1 MTKDVS
7 RCLHEGIDL
16 RSGKGSSAVT
26 KIDDPHLF
34 RMCQGSQ
41 GSHVDGERQHF
52 LTRPVGTEPKRLRTK
67 EITKVVSNQ
76 VEKRMLGCSL
86 TAVAILA
93 AVSSVGGVHQSHGY
107 AKITGEASFL
117 SKKNTTS
124 RINFCSPS
132 ISL

>member
-1 MTKDVS
+1 MANDN
-7 RCLHEGIDL
+7 I
-16 RSGKGSSAVT
+16 
-26 KIDDPHLF
+26 F
-34 RMCQGSQ
+34 NFQ
-41 GSHVDGERQHF
+41 
-52 LTRPVGTEPKRLRTK
+52 VGTEPKRLRTK

-76 VEKRMLGCSL
+76 EEKRMLGCSL

-124 RINFCSPS
+124 RINFCSQVFHYKP
-132 ISL
+132 